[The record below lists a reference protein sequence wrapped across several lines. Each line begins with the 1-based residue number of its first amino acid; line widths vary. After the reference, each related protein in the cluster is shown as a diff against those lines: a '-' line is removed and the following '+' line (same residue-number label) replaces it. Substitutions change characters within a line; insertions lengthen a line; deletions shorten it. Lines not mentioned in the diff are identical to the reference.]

1 MELKPALS
9 LAPPHTFT
17 CMGTEIVIKNFRSVS
32 DSHIS
37 LRFPVTLLVG
47 GNGVGK
53 TNLLYGIE
61 MLARAAD
68 GSLQQ
73 ALQDEGGYDTNLYVG
88 ASREPFGF
96 GISLGK
102 NRYEVSVQQTPD
114 GGIVLEESSPVSAT
128 IRKILR
134 NCRVYRFD
142 APIVTVGV
150 VESEPPVLAS
160 GGQNLVAVL
169 RWMRENS
176 PETYRALL
184 REVRCLAPYVADF
197 VLTGEDGNPNSQVL
211 CWKHAETGR
220 VFRYESLG
228 AGVLKFVLLC
238 AALMQPSPP
247 KLLLLDD
254 PAAGLNSLA
263 INLLC
268 ELMRDSGANGGMVV
282 ASTQS
287 SQFVDWFTVDEVL
300 LVERSEGR
308 GTVASEPYEDSLVG
322 FEDCNLGWLW
332 ESGILAPAPQNRVV
346 PRTR

>member
-1 MELKPALS
+1 
-9 LAPPHTFT
+9 
-17 CMGTEIVIKNFRSVS
+17 MGTEIVIKNFRSVS
-32 DSHIS
+32 DSRIG

-61 MLARAAD
+61 MLARAVD
-68 GSLQQ
+68 GSLQE
-73 ALQDEGGYDTNLYVG
+73 ALQADGGYDTNLYAG
-88 ASREPFGF
+88 ADREPFSF
-96 GISLGK
+96 GIGLGK
-102 NRYEVSVQQTPD
+102 DRYEVSARKSPD
-114 GGIVLEESSPVSAT
+114 ESIVLEESSPLPAT
-128 IRKILR
+128 IRKFLR

-142 APIVTVGV
+142 TPIVTVGV

-184 REVRCLAPYVADF
+184 REVRCVAPYVADF
-197 VLTGEDGNPNSQVL
+197 VTGEDGEQGRQVL
-211 CWKHAETGR
+211 CWKHAETGK

-228 AGVLKFVLLC
+228 AGVFKFVLLC
-238 AALMQPSPP
+238 VALMQPSPP

-254 PAAGLNSLA
+254 PATGLDSLA
-263 INLLC
+263 VNLLC
-268 ELMRDSGANGGMVV
+268 ELMRDSGADGGMVV

-287 SQFVDWFTVDEVL
+287 SRFVDWFTVGEVL
-300 LVERSEGR
+300 LVERREGE
-308 GTVASEPYEDSLVG
+308 GTVVSEPYEDSLVG

-332 ESGILAPAPQNRVV
+332 ESGILALVPAHDRPV
-346 PRTR
+346 

>member
-1 MELKPALS
+1 
-9 LAPPHTFT
+9 
-17 CMGTEIVIKNFRSVS
+17 MGTEIVIKNFRSIS
-32 DSHIS
+32 DSRIS
-37 LRFPVTLLVG
+37 LASPVTLLVG
-47 GNGVGK
+47 ANGVGK

-61 MLARAAD
+61 MLARAVD
-68 GSLQQ
+68 GSLQETLR
-73 ALQDEGGYDTNLYVG
+73 ADGGYDTNLYAG
-88 ASREPFGF
+88 ADRESFSF

-102 NRYEVSVQQTPD
+102 HRCEISVRQNPE
-114 GGIVLEESSPVSAT
+114 GGIVLEDAQVSAT

-142 APIVTVGV
+142 TPTATAGV

-197 VLTGEDGNPNSQVL
+197 VTGEGGEQDRQVL
-211 CWKHAETGR
+211 CWKHAETGK

-228 AGVLKFVLLC
+228 AGVFKFVLLC
-238 AALMQPSPP
+238 ATLMQPSPP

-254 PAAGLNSLA
+254 PATGLNSLA

-268 ELMRDSGANGGMVV
+268 ELMRDSGAKGGMVV

-287 SQFVDWFTVDEVL
+287 SQFVDWFTVGEVL
-300 LVERSEGR
+300 LVERSEGK
-308 GTVASEPYEDSLVG
+308 GTVASEPYEDSLVR

-332 ESGILAPAPQNRVV
+332 ESGILAPV
-346 PRTR
+346 PAHDKSV

>member
-1 MELKPALS
+1 M
-9 LAPPHTFT
+9 
-17 CMGTEIVIKNFRSVS
+17 
-32 DSHIS
+32 
-37 LRFPVTLLVG
+37 
-47 GNGVGK
+47 GK

-61 MLARAAD
+61 MLARSID
-68 GSLQQ
+68 GSLQENLQ
-73 ALQDEGGYDTNLYVG
+73 ADGGYDTNLYAG
-88 ASREPFGF
+88 ASREPLGF

-102 NRYEVSVQQTPD
+102 DRYEISVRQNPD
-114 GGIVLEESSPVSAT
+114 EGIVLEESSPVSAT
-128 IRKILR
+128 IRKFLR

-142 APIVTVGV
+142 APTATAGV

-169 RWMRENS
+169 RWMRKNS

-197 VLTGEDGNPNSQVL
+197 VTGEDGEQDRQVL
-211 CWKHAETGR
+211 CWKQAETGK

-228 AGVLKFVLLC
+228 AGVFKFVLLC
-238 AALMQPSPP
+238 AALMQPYPP

-254 PAAGLNSLA
+254 PATGLNSLA

-287 SQFVDWFTVDEVL
+287 SQFVDWFTVGEVL
-300 LVERSEGR
+300 LVERREGK

-332 ESGILAPAPQNRVV
+332 ESGILALSPHTISRCSTKKTLFVERGV
-346 PRTR
+346 TGRGYECEDTKT